1 MIKNANSD
9 LIGNI
14 YISGPITGVEN
25 WQDNFLAAEKELLE
39 LTGHF
44 FVVNPVTLAKKI
56 EELFAKLKKKRPII
70 QIICG
75 KI

>member
-25 WQDNFLAAEKELLE
+25 WQDNFLQAEKELLE
-39 LTGHF
+39 LPGNF
-44 FVVNPVTLAKKI
+44 FVVNPVAI
-56 EELFAKLKKKRPII
+56 ERDIENFLPKLEKRPII
-70 QIICG
+70 RIICG